1 MDRYLKS
8 RRFVRTDWRTNNMN
22 TYRYLQVM
30 RASLGSYGCFHDRR
44 YSGKLMSFHAAWEKK
59 QEGGLSREAKTTKA
73 LAKGG
78 TRQRRHPAKAAPG
91 KGGTR
96 QRRHSAKAALGK
108 GGTRQRR
115 HSAKAALGKGG
126 TRQRPNAYELLWQVH
141 TASRLFFL
149 IIASEKGLLNHGL
162 CFI

>member
-108 GGTRQRR
+108 GGTRQR
-115 HSAKAALGKGG
+115 
-126 TRQRPNAYELLWQVH
+126 PNAYELLWQVH